1 MVFRGNETRSYGSNK
16 GSSALIRRLLSL
28 SLIAS
33 LMVALA
39 AGWNAPAAA
48 IDTAALKTA
57 SAVPADAQFYVAIDL
72 DTNGEQITQA
82 LALLERAGLSDSED
96 SLSTISAGTE
106 VGGVDAESVDELID
120 GEMALAGT
128 GLNFDAM
135 GAFSDLPLDGDLSD
149 VDVDE
154 IGSNVSPGI
163 AVVLTASNLDEAIE
177 QMLADF
183 REDAQVAGTPIE
195 ESNVEGAQVF
205 VVEADPV
212 TGESGNVL
220 AVLNDA
226 VILGE
231 VLEDIRPFIQASNGT
246 VPALATDE
254 DFSAAMAQLPAE
266 SLVASYVPALSDFE
280 AVESLLGE
288 SGLPL
293 ALDLLLGPGG
303 AAGFAL
309 SADDAGFRI
318 DTVQLAREG
327 QEFTASGVAADLT
340 MADRLPSDSL
350 LMLNGFDLGSS
361 MAFRLIEQLL
371 VVGSGE
377 LSGATGVMPEMTQEY
392 MDTQFAE
399 FVSLIGFNL
408 QTEFIQQLD
417 GEFGFALIG
426 VNPMNP
432 ANFQAI
438 LASEVADPVAVT
450 DALTSVGQ
458 LIQAVAQGSAQ
469 MSVVT
474 IGDTD
479 VNQIVVPVENLDGMP
494 ITVQYGVIEDEFTL
508 STGDAVVEYALGVSD
523 PLSANP
529 DFQEALSL
537 LPAEYDGLFYLGTA
551 SLIEAGQPIVSGVG
565 SDLDSGLG
573 DASDRCADFVAQE
586 DAQAA
591 YDEDSVANF
600 DLDLDF
606 DGVACDDYFDVA
618 STGTAS
624 AELDVQ
630 VNVGSFAAVSYK
642 QDGMSFTSGILVV
655 PGEE

>member
-1 MVFRGNETRSYGSNK
+1 MVFRGNETRSFGSNK
-16 GSSALIRRLLSL
+16 GNSALIRRLLSL

-57 SAVPADAQFYVAIDL
+57 SAVPANAQFYVAIDL

-96 SLSTISAGTE
+96 SLSTISAGAE
-106 VGGVDAESVDELID
+106 AGGVDAESVDELID

-128 GLNFDAM
+128 GLNFNAM

-163 AVVLTASNLDEAIE
+163 AVVIMASNLDEAIE
-177 QMLADF
+177 QMISDF

-195 ESNVEGAQVF
+195 EPNVEGAQVL
-205 VVEADPV
+205 VVESDPV

-220 AVLNDA
+220 AVLDDA

-231 VLEDIRPFIQASNGT
+231 VLEDVRPFIQASNGT
-246 VPALATDE
+246 VSSLATDA

-266 SLVASYVPALSDFE
+266 SLVASYVPSLSDFE

-377 LSGATGVMPEMTQEY
+377 LSGATGIMPEMTQEY
-392 MDTQFAE
+392 IDTQFAE
-399 FVSLIGFNL
+399 FVPLIGFNV
-408 QTEFIQQLD
+408 QTEFIQQME

-426 VNPMNP
+426 VDPMNP
-432 ANFQAI
+432 ASIQAI
-438 LASEVADPVAVT
+438 LASEIADPIAVT
-450 DALTSVGQ
+450 DALTSVGN
-458 LIQAVAQGSAQ
+458 LIQGVGQGQVQASL
-469 MSVVT
+469 VT
-474 IGDTD
+474 IGDSS
-479 VNQIVVPVENLDGMP
+479 VNQIAFDADGVPIN
-494 ITVQYGVIEDEFTL
+494 VQYGVVGDEFTL
-508 STGDAVVEYALGVSD
+508 SVGDAVVEYALGVSD

-591 YDEDSVANF
+591 YDEDPVANF

-606 DGVACDDYFDVA
+606 DGVACDDYFDVP
-618 STGTAS
+618 STGTAV
-624 AELDVQ
+624 AGLDGQ

-642 QDGMSFTSGILVV
+642 QDGMGFTSGILVI
-655 PGEE
+655 PDEE